1 MRTEDAQ
8 KLANRVKDHLL
19 AQGFRDD
26 IVYPR
31 VTETYDNRVMISLHP
46 HQYDC
51 EACRSRGFVP
61 RLADAFVQRIRPTWC
76 NTCMELTQ
84 VRYDRVEQLV
94 PRLFQ
99 ALATEFTAELSLP
112 DNPFSS
118 VIVTG

>member
-8 KLANRVKDHLL
+8 KLADRVKDHLL

-26 IVYPR
+26 IVYAR
-31 VTETYDNRVMISLHP
+31 VSETYDNRVLISLTP
-46 HQYDC
+46 FEYDC
-51 EACRSRGFVP
+51 EACRAQGFVP
-61 RLADAFVQRIRPTWC
+61 KLVDAFMQKIKPTWC
-76 NTCMELTQ
+76 NTCMDLTRA
-84 VRYDRVEQLV
+84 RYDRIEQLV
-94 PRLFQ
+94 PRLLQ

>member
-1 MRTEDAQ
+1 MRAEDAR
-8 KLANRVKDHLL
+8 KLADRVKDHLL

-26 IVYPR
+26 IVYAR
-31 VTETYDNRVMISLHP
+31 VNETCDNRVLVSLTP
-46 HQYDC
+46 YEYDC
-51 EACRSRGFVP
+51 ETCRTKGFTP
-61 RLADAFVQRIRPTWC
+61 RLAEAFTQRLRPTWC
-76 NTCMELTQ
+76 NACMELTQ

-94 PRLFQ
+94 PRLFR